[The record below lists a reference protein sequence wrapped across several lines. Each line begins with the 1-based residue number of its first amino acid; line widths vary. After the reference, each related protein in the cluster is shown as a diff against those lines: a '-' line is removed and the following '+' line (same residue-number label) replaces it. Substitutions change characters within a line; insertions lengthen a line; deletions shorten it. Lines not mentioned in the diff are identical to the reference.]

1 MSLESIISEICEIEV
16 GLYLDYYNNKIKS
29 YKEFNQELDSHRKDI
44 IDKVYDLMEEDYTEK
59 VIIAAIK
66 EQGVFYKESPE
77 WFGEDDDS
85 SNYPSEYYETKKNK
99 KYPFNEK
106 CGNTLSLVKRLF
118 KERKSRALALALKG
132 KLEEEGIHELIVSHI
147 DSPKS
152 KKNKSKHKKNN
163 KYKKKQLRKSKGR
176 YKSMRTKKR

>member
-1 MSLESIISEICEIEV
+1 MSLKSIISEICEIEV

-29 YKEFNQELDSHRKDI
+29 YKEFNQKLDSHKKYI
-44 IDKVYDLMEEDYTEK
+44 IEKVYDLMEQDYTEK
-59 VIIAAIK
+59 VIIAAIQ

-85 SNYPSEYYETKKNK
+85 SNYPSEYYETNKNK

-118 KERKSRALALALKG
+118 KERKSRALALALKD
-132 KLEEEGIHELIVSHI
+132 KLPEDGIHELIVSHI
-147 DSPKS
+147 KT
-152 KKNKSKHKKNN
+152 
-163 KYKKKQLRKSKGR
+163 RKSK
-176 YKSMRTKKR
+176 TKRKRKKTKRNK

>member
-1 MSLESIISEICEIEV
+1 MSLRSIISETCEIEV
-16 GLYLDYYNNKIKS
+16 GLYLDYYNKKIKS
-29 YKEFNQELDSHRKDI
+29 YKEFNQKLDSHKKYI
-44 IDKVYDLMEEDYTEK
+44 IEKVYDLMDRDYTEK
-59 VIIAAIK
+59 DIIAAIK

-85 SNYPSEYYETKKNK
+85 SNYPSGYYETKKNK

-106 CGNTLSLVKRLF
+106 CGNTLSLVRKFF
-118 KERKSRALALALKG
+118 KVRKSRALALALKG
-132 KLEEEGIHELIVSHI
+132 KLAEEGIHELIVSHI

-152 KKNKSKHKKNN
+152 KKYKSKHKKNN